1 MRSHRSVVSEYLA
14 ERSRHRPGGSGGC
27 RRPGNPNP
35 FAEAGPDIAGNYPED
50 AVPRLHAEQSGNPRR
65 PSMGFAPE
73 NQVRTGLSAGGK
85 RIRTRGPSS
94 QGRRHLFA
102 DEKGRRSIAMAVN
115 GSVYFVGDL
124 RFGSRLGRRRVP
136 FRRELRFHTG
146 LTPLR

>member
-1 MRSHRSVVSEYLA
+1 MIAIYAWRDWASSFSDGLSSIPLEA
-14 ERSRHRPGGSGGC
+14 SRESFRRARNGQTECPLHPRPDLRFSAFNGLVC
-27 RRPGNPNP
+27 
-35 FAEAGPDIAGNYPED
+35 
-50 AVPRLHAEQSGNPRR
+50 PRH
-65 PSMGFAPE
+65 
-73 NQVRTGLSAGGK
+73 GLSAGGK